1 MEKDIKDLLKDYSK
15 NNMPDLW
22 DNIEN
27 KLDNKKSKKNKRI
40 IAIAASIG
48 IIITIGIIYNKFG
61 LKGDMNNEM
70 LSEDT
75 NSNSEIASKI
85 QLLDDLDLEKIMSDK
100 IVLGRSLE
108 NSYAYDLR
116 FINYETEA
124 EAIVYGKVVNV
135 KSYVKFGGM
144 ILSDITIEV
153 INDYK
158 KNIEE
163 GDNII
168 LGVSGG
174 EISYYEFIEQADP
187 GLVEKRGYNNI
198 EDKTKNFIET
208 REGLP
213 VYRVGEYVLV
223 YANSIAND
231 EYYIKN
237 PDESISYEYYPLK
250 QLYAD
255 PNTREVFEYE
265 LDYENNKLIKKYIK
279 SLDSLEN

>member
-1 MEKDIKDLLKDYSK
+1 MNNDIKDLLKDYSK

-22 DNIEN
+22 DKIEKN
-27 KLDNKKSKKNKRI
+27 LDNNKRKKNKI
-40 IAIAASIG
+40 IITTAASIG
-48 IIITIGIIYNKFG
+48 IIITMGITYNNFG
-61 LKGDMNNEM
+61 LKSNINNEKI
-70 LSEDT
+70 SKNT
-75 NSNSEIASKI
+75 NSNFEIANKI
-85 QLLDDLDLEKIMSDK
+85 KVLDDLDLEKVMKDK
-100 IVLGRSLE
+100 IVLGRLLE
-108 NSYAYDLR
+108 NSYADDSR

-135 KSYVKFGGM
+135 KSYVKFGNM
-144 ILSDITIEV
+144 IFSDITIEV

-163 GDNII
+163 GTKIV

-174 EISYYEFIEQADP
+174 ELSYYEFIEQANP
-187 GLVEKRGYNNI
+187 ELVEKRGYSNI
-198 EDKTKNFIET
+198 EDKSKMFIET
-208 REGLP
+208 WEGIP
-213 VYRVGEYVLV
+213 VYRPGEYVLV

-237 PDESISYEYYPLK
+237 PDESLSYEYYPLK
-250 QLYAD
+250 QLYVD

-265 LDYENNKLIKKYIK
+265 CDYENNRFIKKYVI

>member
-1 MEKDIKDLLKDYSK
+1 MDNDIKDLLKDYSK

-22 DNIEN
+22 GKIEN
-27 KLDNKKSKKNKRI
+27 KLDNKKNKKIKKMLI
-40 IAIAASIG
+40 IAASIG
-48 IIITIGIIYNKFG
+48 IIFTMGLIYKKLG
-61 LKGDMNNEM
+61 LKSSINNEEI
-70 LSEDT
+70 SENI
-75 NSNSEIASKI
+75 NSNFKIANKI
-85 QLLDDLDLEKIMSDK
+85 EVLDDLDLEKVMKDK

-108 NSYAYDLR
+108 NSYADDSR

-135 KSYVKFGGM
+135 KSYVKFGNM
-144 ILSDITIEV
+144 IFSDTTIEV

-163 GDNII
+163 GTKIV

-174 EISYYEFIEQADP
+174 ELSYYEFIEQANP
-187 GLVEKRGYNNI
+187 ELVEKRGYNNI
-198 EDKTKNFIET
+198 EDKTQKFIET
-208 REGLP
+208 FDGVP
-213 VYRVGEYVLV
+213 IYRVGEYVLV

-231 EYYIKN
+231 EYYKKN

-250 QLYAD
+250 ELYVN
-255 PNTREVFEYE
+255 PNTKEVFEYE
-265 LDYENNKLIKKYIK
+265 LEYENNKFIKKYIK

>member
-1 MEKDIKDLLKDYSK
+1 MENDIKDLLNDYSK

-22 DNIEN
+22 DKIEN
-27 KLDNKKSKKNKRI
+27 KLDNKKKNRYKKI
-40 IAIAASIG
+40 LIIAASIG
-48 IIITIGIIYNKFG
+48 IVLTIGVTYKNFGVKNNK
-61 LKGDMNNEM
+61 NI
-70 LSEDT
+70 SEDT
-75 NSNSEIASKI
+75 NSNPEIASEI
-85 QLLDDLDLEKIMSDK
+85 EVLDDLDLEKVMSDK

-124 EAIVYGKVVNV
+124 EAIIYGKVVNV

-163 GDNII
+163 ADNII
-168 LGVSGG
+168 LGLSGG
-174 EISYYEFIEQADP
+174 ELSYYEFIEQADT

-208 REGLP
+208 RGGLP

-223 YANSIAND
+223 YANSIVND

-250 QLYAD
+250 QLYVN

-265 LDYENNKLIKKYIK
+265 LNYEDNKIVKKYVK